1 MSQNSK
7 KKLHIPTSKAG
18 KILTNLLV
26 TLAVG
31 GAYFYVSLPALNL
44 QSNDFYS
51 FMILL
56 CVVYVVSALI
66 TSGFKGQ
73 KEAVS
78 AKEQVR
84 EYFRF
89 IKQQCLPVGVLLL
102 LLMAVA
108 LVGQVISM
116 PIFRAGAYRD
126 LLAVEDGE
134 FAQDIGQISFSEIP
148 TLDRNSADYLGDRQM
163 GTLSDMVSQFE
174 YSYDSTQIN
183 YQGRPVRVA
192 PIAYADLVKW
202 FTNRGSGLPA
212 YVIVDMVT
220 QEAKVV
226 RLPPM

>member
-1 MSQNSK
+1 MSRNSK
-7 KKLHIPTSKAG
+7 KKFHTPASKAG

-31 GAYFYVSLPALNL
+31 GAYFYLTLPALNL

-66 TSGFKGQ
+66 TSGFRGQ

-78 AKEQVR
+78 AKEQIR

-89 IKQQCLPVGVLLL
+89 IKQQCLPVGVLLVVL
-102 LLMAVA
+102 LAAAM
-108 LVGQVISM
+108 VGQVLSM

-134 FAQDIGQISFSEIP
+134 FAQDIGQISFNEIP

-220 QEAKVV
+220 QEA
-226 RLPPM
+226 

>member
-102 LLMAVA
+102 LL
-108 LVGQVISM
+108 ISR

-174 YSYDSTQIN
+174 YS
-183 YQGRPVRVA
+183 
-192 PIAYADLVKW
+192 
-202 FTNRGSGLPA
+202 
-212 YVIVDMVT
+212 
-220 QEAKVV
+220 
-226 RLPPM
+226 

>member
-78 AKEQVR
+78 AKS
-84 EYFRF
+84 
-89 IKQQCLPVGVLLL
+89 G
-102 LLMAVA
+102 
-108 LVGQVISM
+108 S
-116 PIFRAGAYRD
+116 
-126 LLAVEDGE
+126 
-134 FAQDIGQISFSEIP
+134 
-148 TLDRNSADYLGDRQM
+148 TSASSSSSACRWAC
-163 GTLSDMVSQFE
+163 SCCS
-174 YSYDSTQIN
+174 
-183 YQGRPVRVA
+183 
-192 PIAYADLVKW
+192 
-202 FTNRGSGLPA
+202 
-212 YVIVDMVT
+212 
-220 QEAKVV
+220 
-226 RLPPM
+226 

>member
-174 YSYDSTQIN
+174 YS
-183 YQGRPVRVA
+183 
-192 PIAYADLVKW
+192 
-202 FTNRGSGLPA
+202 
-212 YVIVDMVT
+212 
-220 QEAKVV
+220 
-226 RLPPM
+226 

>member
-108 LVGQVISM
+108 LVA
-116 PIFRAGAYRD
+116 R
-126 LLAVEDGE
+126 
-134 FAQDIGQISFSEIP
+134 
-148 TLDRNSADYLGDRQM
+148 
-163 GTLSDMVSQFE
+163 
-174 YSYDSTQIN
+174 
-183 YQGRPVRVA
+183 
-192 PIAYADLVKW
+192 
-202 FTNRGSGLPA
+202 
-212 YVIVDMVT
+212 
-220 QEAKVV
+220 
-226 RLPPM
+226 

>member
-163 GTLSDMVSQFE
+163 GTSATWSASLSTPMTPPR
-174 YSYDSTQIN
+174 STT
-183 YQGRPVRVA
+183 RAARS
-192 PIAYADLVKW
+192 
-202 FTNRGSGLPA
+202 GSPPSPMPTWSSGSPTGA
-212 YVIVDMVT
+212 
-220 QEAKVV
+220 AAC
-226 RLPPM
+226 PPM